1 MLVSV
6 RSLFCIGVE
15 GTFDGEP
22 VPDFLPMDSYEWILP
37 DGSLVT
43 GEDIN
48 YTFDAAGVYEVGL
61 VGTLDIC
68 TAGKTYTLEVKEL
81 PTAAFSY
88 AGQCLQEEL
97 SFSDE
102 SSGDGLA
109 VEQWKLGFRRWCDC
123 YHPKSNA

>member
-1 MLVSV
+1 
-6 RSLFCIGVE
+6 
-15 GTFDGEP
+15 
-22 VPDFLPMDSYEWILP
+22 MDSYEWILP

-81 PTAAFSY
+81 PTPPH
-88 AGQCLQEEL
+88 C
-97 SFSDE
+97 
-102 SSGDGLA
+102 
-109 VEQWKLGFRRWCDC
+109 R
-123 YHPKSNA
+123 